1 MDYCKLIIVG
11 NLTRDAEVK
20 QARDSEARYADFTV
34 AVSRNKRKEEKTFYP
49 IRAFGKLGESCTIL
63 KKGDRVL
70 VEGQFEVSE
79 YTDENSERRMSYRVV
94 ADTYRKL

>member
-1 MDYCKLIIVG
+1 MDYSKLIIIG

-20 QARDSEARYADFTV
+20 QAKDSEARYADFTV
-34 AVSRNKRKEEKTFYP
+34 AVSFNKKKDEKTFYP

-63 KKGDRVL
+63 KKGDRAL
-70 VEGQFEVSE
+70 VEGQLEVSAYE
-79 YTDENSERRMSYRVV
+79 DENGERRMTYRVV